1 MKQATLFVLIVLGHV
16 YNVTTSNPA
25 NVNPS
30 SNASCSIDPNQFKG
44 FFKSHVLSH
53 DKEHFTVIPLT
64 CFSMCE
70 TNLSGKKEPVAF
82 AVASLC
88 PYYRNSINVTTSLDW
103 WGNNSFCKNFNRS
116 GSLCHKCDKNYRPSL
131 SSYSGHCLPKD
142 KCHDYHWLTFF
153 AIETIPATVMYI
165 TFMAFNVQLTSGYA
179 NTFILYSQIVAFR
192 FISLQ
197 FINGWENNF
206 HEASGTVLAIVSLYS
221 LWSFQLGHIILF
233 YYCVNTHIPQLML
246 VALQY
251 TSVFYAL
258 LLAFLGYIVVEL
270 HSLQYRLVI
279 WLSKPFSLC
288 FRFHETSVDAKTVS
302 LNTLAAFY
310 YMGFAKLAALSIVLL
325 QSTPVYNE
333 IGQIVDRVSFYDGSI
348 AFMKSHHLPYAVLA
362 IAVLIFLVIIPV
374 LLMIFYQFQIV
385 QKCLRKCH
393 LHRPGLMIFMDAL
406 QGCYRDGSE
415 GGKDFRWFSACYY
428 IIRVIVFVLA
438 VSFVDDNQFIEL
450 HVFLLFVAVISIA
463 VLLCIM
469 PYKYMWYNKLDI
481 FIFSYSSF
489 ILAITSYQ
497 VSLVSPAPGQQNI
510 DHKTIII
517 EVIICVLIAFPLVGA
532 TVYVLEKLFGVKIRF
547 LIRWY
552 RHYTSR
558 DYDTNQSLSVIN
570 DTPPPLLRTISGT
583 STSSLPDRM
592 IQPEVYRIN
601 SRGTTPDYGSV
612 HRSLL
617 SK

>member
-1 MKQATLFVLIVLGHV
+1 MWQSAFIVCVLYASYVTATPTETA
-16 YNVTTSNPA
+16 TTTTAEYDNA
-25 NVNPS
+25 N
-30 SNASCSIDPNQFKG
+30 CSITPRLFKK
-44 FFKSHVLSH
+44 FFKAHVIFY
-53 DKEHFTVIPLT
+53 DKYLTIKPLT
-64 CFSMCE
+64 C
-70 TNLSGKKEPVAF
+70 LSCNKMHDQAIVA
-82 AVASLC
+82 LC
-88 PYYRNSINVTTSLDW
+88 PYHRNSINISMVPLKTISEWDS
-103 WGNNSFCKNFNRS
+103 NDFCKNLNRT
-116 GSLCHKCDKNYRPSL
+116 GHLCSKCDEANRPSL
-131 SSYSGHCLPKD
+131 SSYSTGHCLSKD

-153 AIETIPATVMYI
+153 AVETIPATVMYI

-179 NTFILYSQIVAFR
+179 NGFILYSQIIAFR

-197 FINGWENNF
+197 FINGWEDNF
-206 HEASGTVLAIVSLYS
+206 HEAHGTVLAIVSLYS
-221 LWSFQLGHIILF
+221 LWSFQLGHIILCN
-233 YYCVNTHIPQLML
+233 YCVNTHIPQLML

-325 QSTPVYNE
+325 KSTPVYNE
-333 IGQIVDRVSFYDGSI
+333 TGQIVDHVSFYDGSLS
-348 AFMKSHHLPYAVLA
+348 FMRSHHLPYAVLA

-374 LLMIFYQFQIV
+374 FLMIFYQFQIV

-415 GGKDFRWFSACYY
+415 GGKDFRWFSFYY
-428 IIRVIVFVLA
+428 YFLRVAIFILSVL
-438 VSFVDDNQFIEL
+438 FLQKDQFIEL
-450 HVFLLFVAVISIA
+450 HIFILLIVVISIT
-463 VLLCIM
+463 LLLWVM
-469 PYKYMWYNKLDI
+469 PYKYKWYNRLDI
-481 FIFSYSSF
+481 FIFSYCSF
-489 ILAITSYQ
+489 ILGVTSYQ
-497 VSLVSPAPGQQNI
+497 VSLTLTQDGETAISK
-510 DHKTIII
+510 KTKIIEIII
-517 EVIICVLIAFPLVGA
+517 CILIAFPLVGA
-532 TVYVLEKLFGVKIRF
+532 AVYVLEKLFGVKIRF

-552 RHYTSR
+552 RRYTSR
-558 DYDTNQSLSVIN
+558 DCDTNQSLSVIN

-612 HRSLL
+612 HRSLF
-617 SK
+617 